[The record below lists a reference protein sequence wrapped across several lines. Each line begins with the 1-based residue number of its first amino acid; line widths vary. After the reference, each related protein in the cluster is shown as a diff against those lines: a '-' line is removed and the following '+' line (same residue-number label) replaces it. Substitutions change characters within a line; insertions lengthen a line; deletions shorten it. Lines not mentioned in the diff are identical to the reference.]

1 MEETIK
7 TIKNESLTIIIYN
20 YKLNNLSGYS
30 VCSPFKGLQTKNEY
44 ILNQSLISY
53 NSRSAKEQLVLLGE
67 IVCLGANNPL
77 RKSSTFREVSSR
89 QPFLNSSAVA
99 NYYVVAFLKLTI
111 L

>member
-7 TIKNESLTIIIYN
+7 TIKIIKTIKNESITIIIHN
-20 YKLNNLSGYS
+20 YKLSNLSGYS

-67 IVCLGANNPL
+67 IVRLGQQSNQEVL
-77 RKSSTFREVSSR
+77 TFREVSSR
-89 QPFLNSSAVA
+89 QPL
-99 NYYVVAFLKLTI
+99 LQ
-111 L
+111 